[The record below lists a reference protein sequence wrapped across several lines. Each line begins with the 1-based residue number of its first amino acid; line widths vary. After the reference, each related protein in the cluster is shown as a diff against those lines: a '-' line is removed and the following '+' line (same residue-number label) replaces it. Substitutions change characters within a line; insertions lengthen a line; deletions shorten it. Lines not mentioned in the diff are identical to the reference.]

1 MNAWNRGTSRAQWK
15 LRLRFCI
22 PLLLLPLGLLL
33 SFLPKGD
40 SLLTGCSCLL
50 LVVSLQI
57 FSTRREWM
65 IFTGILLVGYC
76 GAAQLLHM
84 AFHQV
89 LLSALLLAIFSLV
102 LANQRQLSDAEQQL
116 NHQEDSLNKQ
126 LSELNRNLMSIR
138 GMDAILNQLMRD
150 IEDTCGY
157 PSAFFSVKAD
167 EIRRVSTN
175 PPGLILYDR
184 ELQNI
189 RASAFSGKITGV
201 GTCYCIHSVFRCYPV
216 FFSGQVCGVMAVLI
230 GVQPQSQRN
239 LQFLDALANRGF
251 IAMERQQLVD
261 TQAAIMTEKQVE
273 EARSNFLFAISH
285 DFRTPLTAIMGACAE
300 LEGMNDLSQ
309 PGKDLAMAIREESAW
324 LAQMIDN
331 LLSITRMNASELNL
345 ALNDEVLEE
354 IVGDAAAKCT
364 ARYPSLKLNVVV
376 SEEVMVLRVD
386 ATLIIQVILNLV
398 ENAVKYAADSQVVE
412 LSVFRQE
419 DTAVIS
425 VRDHGRGVPADE
437 LDNLFQAK
445 ALRSGDTKLG
455 LGIGLSICKTIVEAH
470 GGKIWAEN
478 RPEGGAD
485 FRFSLPLEVLHV

>member
-1 MNAWNRGTSRAQWK
+1 M
-15 LRLRFCI
+15 RLHFCL
-22 PLLLLPLGLLL
+22 PLLLLPLGMLL
-33 SFLPKGD
+33 SFLPNGD
-40 SLLTGCSCLL
+40 SFLTGCSCWLL
-50 LVVSLQI
+50 IVLLQAI
-57 FSTRREWM
+57 STRREWLLL
-65 IFTGILLVGYC
+65 TGILLISHC
-76 GAAQLLHM
+76 GAARLLDM
-84 AFHQV
+84 PFYQG
-89 LLSALLLAIFSLV
+89 LFSTLLLTFLSLFLV
-102 LANQRQLSDAEQQL
+102 NQQQLSETEQRL
-116 NHQEDSLNKQ
+116 NHQEDARNRL
-126 LSELNRNLMSIR
+126 LTELNRNLMSLR
-138 GMDAILNQLMRD
+138 GMDAILHQLMRD

-157 PSAFFSVKAD
+157 PTAFFAVEES

-175 PPGLILYDR
+175 PTGLILYDR

-189 RASAFSGKITGV
+189 RAAAFSGKITGV

-230 GVQPQSQRN
+230 GVQQQSQSN

-251 IAMERQQLVD
+251 IAMERQKLVD

-285 DFRTPLTAIMGACAE
+285 DFRTPLTAIMGACSE
-300 LEGMNDLSQ
+300 LEGMNDLS
-309 PGKDLAMAIREESAW
+309 PASKSLAMAIREESAW
-324 LAQMIDN
+324 LAQMVDN

-364 ARYPSLKLNVVV
+364 ARYPSLKLNVTV
-376 SEEVMVLRVD
+376 SEEVMILRVD

-412 LSVFRQE
+412 LSVFRQ
-419 DTAVIS
+419 DGAAVIS
-425 VRDHGRGVPADE
+425 VRDHGKGISEDE
-437 LDNLFQAK
+437 LGSLFQAK

-470 GGKIWAEN
+470 GGRIWAEN
-478 RPEGGAD
+478 IPEGGAD
-485 FRFSLPLEVLHV
+485 FRFSLPLEGIHV